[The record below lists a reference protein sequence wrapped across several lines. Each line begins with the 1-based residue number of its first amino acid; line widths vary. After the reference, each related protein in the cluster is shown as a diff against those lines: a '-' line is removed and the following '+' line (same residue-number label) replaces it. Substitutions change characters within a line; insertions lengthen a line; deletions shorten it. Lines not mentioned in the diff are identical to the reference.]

1 MWFSM
6 DVLKQSHGELSMHVQ
21 FFCYCFHASVR
32 KSMMA
37 SLLVSGYR
45 SDDASLDLL
54 DVLDVDIAPE
64 CSRNESA

>member
-1 MWFSM
+1 M
-6 DVLKQSHGELSMHVQ
+6 DVLKQSHGELSMHVH
-21 FFCYCFHASVR
+21 FFRYCLHAPVR

-37 SLLVSGYR
+37 SLLVPGYR

-64 CSRNESA
+64 RSRNESA

>member
-1 MWFSM
+1 
-6 DVLKQSHGELSMHVQ
+6 MHVH
-21 FFCYCFHASVR
+21 FFRYCLHAPVR

-37 SLLVSGYR
+37 SLLVPGYR

-64 CSRNESA
+64 RSRNESA

>member
-1 MWFSM
+1 M
-6 DVLKQSHGELSMHVQ
+6 DVLKQSHGELSMHVH
-21 FFCYCFHASVR
+21 FFCYRLHASVR

-64 CSRNESA
+64 RSRNESA

>member
-1 MWFSM
+1 
-6 DVLKQSHGELSMHVQ
+6 MHVH
-21 FFCYCFHASVR
+21 FFCYRLHASVR

-64 CSRNESA
+64 RSRNESA